1 MKNISKTTKTILFVG
16 LIVAMILPF
25 SGMNTEAFGASS
37 EKSKEQLQAIFSN
50 DYDLAKE
57 YHEKDTKVKELK
69 QKNDKSEAAR
79 ESKNNAEI
87 DRALDLGKLNARGY
101 MTFDQLE
108 NTIETG
114 IPIWDTNPSE
124 VTETVSTTSV
134 MYNPDTGITYACSCS
149 GKHVDFVGGYVY
161 YTHWGLWKHTVF
173 GSSDHISY
181 SKTLGGSDTVVLDDY
196 SQTIYPFVD
205 YLAHGGATGA
215 TFEVDYETTDAGGDT
230 IVYQNNVIIND
241 ASTSWKTKGFTSVP
255 GGFSEQN
262 GKVSYDMVLYSIS

>member
-1 MKNISKTTKTILFVG
+1 MTSKTIKTILFAS

-25 SGMNTEAFGASS
+25 SGMSIDAFGERS
-37 EKSKEQLQAIFSN
+37 EKSKEQLQAIFGD
-50 DYDLAKE
+50 DYELAKE

-69 QKNDKSEAAR
+69 QKNDKSEAVR
-79 ESKNNAEI
+79 ESKNNAEV

-134 MYNPDTGITYACSCS
+134 VYNSDIGITYVCSCND
-149 GKHVDFVGGYVY
+149 KHVDFVGGYVY
-161 YTHWGLWKHTVF
+161 YTHWGLWKHTEF
-173 GSSDHISY
+173 GTSDHISY

-215 TFEVDYETTDAGGDT
+215 TFEVDYETTDASGDT

-241 ASTSWKTKGFTSVP
+241 ASTSWKTKGFTSVS
-255 GGFSEQN
+255 GGQSEEN
-262 GKVSYDMVLYSIS
+262 GKVSYDMALYSIS